1 MVSAIINL
9 LAALFRAIP
18 SLRELVGIA
27 LEVSQSVNVAEA
39 VKRWKTKNNAV
50 KQALDKVSKDND
62 N

>member
-27 LEVSQSVNVAEA
+27 LEASQSANVAEA
-39 VKRWKTKNNAV
+39 IGRWEFKNNAV
-50 KQALDKVSKDND
+50 KQALDKVSKND

>member
-9 LAALFRAIP
+9 LAALFMAIP

-27 LEVSQSVNVAEA
+27 LEASQSANVAEA
-39 VKRWKTKNNAV
+39 VERWKSKNNAV
-50 KQALDKVSKDND
+50 KQALDKVSKND